1 MFCFFLCQE
10 KKGGDKQY
18 KYTDHNARWI
28 QNRSEH
34 EQTDLNRLFIV
45 CLKVKEK
52 SKKNIKNP
60 EFIFKENIL
69 KNSTFIFQISKYDE
83 SGFLDLK
90 VNV

>member
-1 MFCFFLCQE
+1 MFFPLSG

-52 SKKNIKNP
+52 KLKKKIKNP